1 MLGADL
7 ADGFV
12 FGVGVGLVLWV
23 CFAVG
28 VRRFA
33 VVGSVWVGARRRLV
47 LCATGF
53 GVVRDFSCR

>member
-1 MLGADL
+1 LLGADL
-7 ADGFV
+7 ADGLVFV
-12 FGVGVGLVLWV
+12 VGVGLVLWV

-33 VVGSVWVGARRRLV
+33 VVGAVWVGARRGLV

-53 GVVRDFSCR
+53 GVARDFSCR